1 MLKLILVY
9 TIHFSG
15 VAKNSAPEKASHGSP
30 STNNSKRTQ
39 SKTIYDLMAH
49 MSGRLVPGIPINQ
62 ALPADPTERVLQLH
76 WQHSTLLT
84 FLRYEWKYLFLLNYS
99 KDLLSW
105 NDNDWHAKTRILTKF
120 EDPVGFPCGLLLD
133 FLNIVRSKKFKKLKK
148 CQCSLR
154 FLLLSLQHLI
164 EFVEK
169 LQEKIANFC

>member
-1 MLKLILVY
+1 MWLKINNVIAKQFMYDFAAIIAHHKNMLKLILVY
-9 TIHFSG
+9 AINFSG

-84 FLRYEWKYLFLLNYS
+84 FLRYE
-99 KDLLSW
+99 
-105 NDNDWHAKTRILTKF
+105 
-120 EDPVGFPCGLLLD
+120 
-133 FLNIVRSKKFKKLKK
+133 
-148 CQCSLR
+148 
-154 FLLLSLQHLI
+154 
-164 EFVEK
+164 
-169 LQEKIANFC
+169 